1 MLRFKQFLK
10 EKAMQFVPMTA
21 AQWSKV
27 NSQTGEQR
35 LSILRKLIK
44 TGQAMPTV
52 DGVEVIVKNTPTNTA
67 AVDELERT
75 NKAVKFETDK
85 GEIAS
90 GKIGKSPVFG
100 GASSGSG
107 GGTKQTA
114 DAESLQCLYCE
125 FMVNNT
131 KSKFE
136 EIQPSDLK
144 KAMMKTSIG
153 KTSFEDMMKL
163 EPSWHWSA
171 FWSARELIKKGYIKK
186 GMTFH
191 RGDKVMKQIYLKKD
205 EALKNSKNSS
215 FTKLSDD
222 KWNPGDIWA
231 VANQSVI
238 NQLPTGSIQELNT
251 ALVKLFKQRKL
262 IGISLKKIVNG
273 DNVKC
278 VVLNEVPKAD
288 VHKFIGGSLMA
299 TFAKKASEFWRS
311 KMAKIEFDDG
321 KADLRT
327 SAALASVNFEITL
340 KTARGGRAGY
350 KQINDSLR
358 KRLGKNVPTNDN
370 LKKIANE
377 LSSKG
382 SKSRYAR
389 VFYNMVKRVH
399 PSVTE
404 KEFVEGLVTSSTDR
418 IHSKIAATY
427 ILDALMTNKSNGK
440 ADLVITDLVNYA
452 GSKLDISSIYA
463 KVYQ

>member
-1 MLRFKQFLK
+1 
-10 EKAMQFVPMTA
+10 
-21 AQWSKV
+21 
-27 NSQTGEQR
+27 
-35 LSILRKLIK
+35 
-44 TGQAMPTV
+44 
-52 DGVEVIVKNTPTNTA
+52 
-67 AVDELERT
+67 
-75 NKAVKFETDK
+75 
-85 GEIAS
+85 
-90 GKIGKSPVFG
+90 
-100 GASSGSG
+100 
-107 GGTKQTA
+107 
-114 DAESLQCLYCE
+114 
-125 FMVNNT
+125 
-131 KSKFE
+131 
-136 EIQPSDLK
+136 
-144 KAMMKTSIG
+144 
-153 KTSFEDMMKL
+153 MMKL

-377 LSSKG
+377 LS
-382 SKSRYAR
+382 
-389 VFYNMVKRVH
+389 
-399 PSVTE
+399 
-404 KEFVEGLVTSSTDR
+404 
-418 IHSKIAATY
+418 
-427 ILDALMTNKSNGK
+427 
-440 ADLVITDLVNYA
+440 
-452 GSKLDISSIYA
+452 
-463 KVYQ
+463 